1 MSKTSDGQLGQRG
14 QERLGE
20 RSVGREPSGRG
31 VGREPSG
38 RSGQRMRREKK
49 GQRGQR
55 VTVLWFPDWPVYA
68 ASRAEGWD
76 VLQPAAVIAE
86 HRVVACNASARK
98 AGVRAGMK
106 QRHALAACPVLNVA
120 AEDPAQQAAVHEEL
134 LVELESVAAHIETVR
149 AGLLAFPMHA
159 LAKFYGDEDRAVE
172 LLLNATA
179 RAEVDCL
186 AGTADDLVT
195 ATWAA
200 RSGKCVEPGKSGEFV
215 SDLPIEALCIEPAL
229 HGPREMMETLRQLG
243 VATMRDFAALRRSD
257 VAARFGQEA
266 VEWHRIASGQPSRE
280 VAPRQVT
287 MPMQVVHEVESPITS
302 TETAAFVAR
311 QAAGRLHE
319 ELSAA
324 GDVCLRLA
332 VRARINAPAGY
343 TGPTE
348 IERVWR
354 CREPLTEKETAQRVR
369 WQLDGWI
376 TRMRGARRTQGV
388 PGPGGY
394 AGREELAGR
403 GGYAGGEELAG
414 RGGYAGCSEYAG
426 NSEPEAI
433 DGFDG
438 DHWDSDGT
446 VGITAIELVP
456 VETVPAGS
464 IMPGL
469 WGGPDEGVRAARAAA
484 GRAQALIGINAV
496 LRPIPCGGRAVAGR
510 VVTVPYGE
518 EDPEEVKALS
528 TRSWC
533 GELLA
538 PLPSVI
544 GAKTARKGAD
554 ELSAPSARHPATRVM
569 VLDGDGQAVY
579 VTGRGVLSGKPE
591 HLRWGGRNFAITGWA
606 GPWPVDE
613 QWWAAGKRYARMQIS
628 TDEPGAFLLVCKGA
642 RWRIEA
648 TY

>member
-1 MSKTSDGQLGQRG
+1 MSKTSGGQQNA
-14 QERLGE
+14 
-20 RSVGREPSGRG
+20 
-31 VGREPSG
+31 
-38 RSGQRMRREKK
+38 
-49 GQRGQR
+49 QR

-76 VLQPAAVIAE
+76 VLHPAAVIAE

-98 AGVRAGMK
+98 AGVRVGMK
-106 QRHALAACPVLNVA
+106 QRHALATCPVLHVA
-120 AEDPAQQAAVHEEL
+120 ADDPAQQAAVHEEL

-159 LAKFYGDEDRAVE
+159 LAKFYGDEDTAVE

-179 RAEVDCL
+179 RANVDCL

-200 RSGKCVEPGKSGEFV
+200 RVGKSVEPGKAGEFV

-229 HGPREMMETLRQLG
+229 HGPREVMETLRQLG
-243 VATMRDFAALRRSD
+243 VVKMRDFAALRRSD
-257 VAARFGQEA
+257 VAARFGQDA

-280 VAPRQVT
+280 VAPRQVEV
-287 MPMQVVHEVESPITS
+287 PMQVVHEVDDPITN

-319 ELSAA
+319 ELSSA

-343 TGPTE
+343 SEPTE

-354 CREPLTEKETAQRVR
+354 CREPLTEKDTAQRVR

-376 TRMRGARRTQGV
+376 TRMRGVGAPRK
-388 PGPGGY
+388 
-394 AGREELAGR
+394 AIGREQGRHGIREEGRQGTTAEDAGF
-403 GGYAGGEELAG
+403 
-414 RGGYAGCSEYAG
+414 AG
-426 NSEPEAI
+426 NGDFVQCGE
-433 DGFDG
+433 FDG
-438 DHWDSDGT
+438 DNWDSDGT
-446 VGITAIELVP
+446 VGIVAIELAP

-518 EDPEEVKALS
+518 EDPEEVKVLS
-528 TRSWC
+528 TRRWR

-544 GAKTARKGAD
+544 GAHRTAGANQ
-554 ELSAPSARHPATRVM
+554 LVSPSARLSANIGPRSRASAHAGVASGSQMTAPSIQHPAAKVV
-569 VLDGDGQAVY
+569 VLDAEGEQLY
-579 VTGRGVLSGKPE
+579 VTGRGLLSGEPT
-591 HLRWGGRNFAITGWA
+591 HLRWGGHTFAITGWA

-613 QWWAAGKRYARMQIS
+613 QWWAAGKRYARMQVS
-628 TDEPGAFLLVCKGA
+628 TDEPGAFLLVCKGT

>member
-1 MSKTSDGQLGQRG
+1 MSECGAEQLKQ
-14 QERLGE
+14 
-20 RSVGREPSGRG
+20 
-31 VGREPSG
+31 
-38 RSGQRMRREKK
+38 
-49 GQRGQR
+49 QR

-68 ASRAEGWD
+68 AGRAQGWD
-76 VLQPAAVIAE
+76 VLEPAAVVAE
-86 HRVVACNASARK
+86 HRVVACNAPARK

-106 QRHALAACPVLNVA
+106 QRHALAACPVLKVA
-120 AEDPAQQAAVHEEL
+120 AEDSAQQAAVHEEL
-134 LVELESVAAHIETVR
+134 LVALESVAAHIETVR

-159 LAKFYGDEDRAVE
+159 LAKFYGDEDTAVE

-179 RAEVDCL
+179 RENVDCM

-200 RSGKCVEPGKSGEFV
+200 RVGKSVEPGKSGEFV
-215 SDLPIEALCIEPAL
+215 AGLPIEALCIEPAL

-243 VATMRDFAALRRSD
+243 LKTMWDFAALRRSD
-257 VAARFGQEA
+257 IAARFGQEA
-266 VEWHRIASGQPSRE
+266 VEWHRIASGQPTRD
-280 VAPRQVT
+280 VAPQQVEA
-287 MPMQVVHEVESPITS
+287 PMQVMHELETPIIS

-319 ELSAA
+319 ELFAA
-324 GDVCLRLA
+324 GEVCLRLA
-332 VRARINAPAGY
+332 VRARINAPVGY
-343 TGPTE
+343 SGPAE

-354 CREPLTEKETAQRVR
+354 CREPLTEKDTAQRVR

-376 TRMRGARRTQGV
+376 NRMKLGTGSAADRKSPAEVLG
-388 PGPGGY
+388 
-394 AGREELAGR
+394 AGRAVDDRHDFE
-403 GGYAGGEELAG
+403 
-414 RGGYAGCSEYAG
+414 
-426 NSEPEAI
+426 
-433 DGFDG
+433 G
-438 DHWDSDGT
+438 DDSI
-446 VGITAIELVP
+446 GIVAIELAP

-464 IMPGL
+464 IMSGL

-518 EDPEEVKALS
+518 ADPVEVKALR
-528 TRSWC
+528 TRRWR

-538 PLPSVI
+538 PLPSVV
-544 GAKTARKGAD
+544 GARVEGISR
-554 ELSAPSARHPATRVM
+554 LSHASDSEMTPPSARHPAAKVT
-569 VLDGDGQAVY
+569 VLDAEKEPLY
-579 VTGRGVLSGKPE
+579 VTGRGVLSGVPAF
-591 HLRWGGRNFAITGWA
+591 LQWGGRVLNITGWA

-613 QWWAAGKRYARMQIS
+613 QWWAEGKRYARMQVS

>member
-1 MSKTSDGQLGQRG
+1 MSKPVAEQSKR
-14 QERLGE
+14 
-20 RSVGREPSGRG
+20 
-31 VGREPSG
+31 
-38 RSGQRMRREKK
+38 
-49 GQRGQR
+49 QR

-68 ASRAEGWD
+68 AGRAQGWD
-76 VLQPAAVIAE
+76 VLEPAAVVAE
-86 HRVVACNASARK
+86 HKVVACNAAARK

-106 QRHALAACPVLNVA
+106 QRHALAACPVLKVA

-134 LVELESVAAHIETVR
+134 LVALESVAAHIETVR

-159 LAKFYGDEDRAVE
+159 LAKFYGNEDTAVE
-172 LLLNATA
+172 LLLNTTA
-179 RAEVDCL
+179 RENVDCM

-200 RSGKCVEPGKSGEFV
+200 RVGKSVEPGKSEEFV
-215 SDLPIEALCIEPAL
+215 AGLPIEALCIEPAL

-243 VATMRDFAALRRSD
+243 IATMRDFAALRRSD
-257 VAARFGQEA
+257 IAARFGQAA
-266 VEWHRIASGQPSRE
+266 VEWHRIACGQPSRE
-280 VAPRQVT
+280 VAPQQVEA
-287 MPMQVVHEVESPITS
+287 PMQVVHELETPITN

-311 QAAGRLHE
+311 QAVGRLHE

-324 GDVCLRLA
+324 GEVCLRLA

-343 TGPTE
+343 AGPTE

-354 CREPLTEKETAQRVR
+354 CREPLTEKDTAQRVR

-376 TRMRGARRTQGV
+376 NRMKLGARSSSGQSL
-388 PGPGGY
+388 GGKNFVRKDFCGKRY
-394 AGREELAGR
+394 DAR
-403 GGYAGGEELAG
+403 GGDARRKSGPHYGGACDDETGVFE
-414 RGGYAGCSEYAG
+414 
-426 NSEPEAI
+426 
-433 DGFDG
+433 G
-438 DHWDSDGT
+438 DDSI
-446 VGITAIELVP
+446 GIVAIELAP
-456 VETVPAGS
+456 VDTVPAGS

-518 EDPEEVKALS
+518 ADPAEVKALR
-528 TRSWC
+528 TRRWR
-533 GELLA
+533 GELLS

-544 GAKTARKGAD
+544 GAGVN
-554 ELSAPSARHPATRVM
+554 SASHLPRSLASEMSPPSTRHPAARVM
-569 VLDGDGQAVY
+569 VLDVEGEPLY
-579 VTGRGVLSGKPE
+579 VTGRGVLSGEPAF
-591 HLRWGGRNFAITGWA
+591 LRWGGRTLNVTGWA

-613 QWWAAGKRYARMQIS
+613 QWWTEGKRYARMQVS
-628 TDEPGAFLLVCKGA
+628 TDEPGAFLLVCKGT

>member
-1 MSKTSDGQLGQRG
+1 MRKTSGGQQTA
-14 QERLGE
+14 
-20 RSVGREPSGRG
+20 
-31 VGREPSG
+31 
-38 RSGQRMRREKK
+38 
-49 GQRGQR
+49 QR

-68 ASRAEGWD
+68 ASRTEGWD
-76 VLQPAAVIAE
+76 VLHPAAVIAE
-86 HRVVACNASARK
+86 HRVEACNAAARK

-106 QRHALAACPVLNVA
+106 QRHALATCPTLNVA
-120 AEDPAQQAAVHEEL
+120 ADDPAQQAAVHEEL

-179 RAEVDCL
+179 RANVDCL

-200 RSGKCVEPGKSGEFV
+200 RVGKSVEPGKAGEFV
-215 SDLPIEALCIEPAL
+215 ADLPIEALCIEPAL

-243 VATMRDFAALRRSD
+243 VAKMRDFAALRRSD
-257 VAARFGQEA
+257 VAARFGQDA

-280 VAPRQVT
+280 VAPRQVEV
-287 MPMQVVHEVESPITS
+287 PMQVLHEVDTPITS

-319 ELSAA
+319 ELFAA

-332 VRARINAPAGY
+332 VRARINAPVGY
-343 TGPTE
+343 SGPTE

-354 CREPLTEKETAQRVR
+354 CREPLTEKDTAQRVR

-376 TRMRGARRTQGV
+376 TRMRGAGSARGTTGVRGRT
-388 PGPGGY
+388 GGG
-394 AGREELAGR
+394 ASDESTAT
-403 GGYAGGEELAG
+403 AGGGLVDDERLVDSPG
-414 RGGYAGCSEYAG
+414 FVDDGGL
-426 NSEPEAI
+426 
-433 DGFDG
+433 DG
-438 DHWDSDGT
+438 DNWDSDGT
-446 VGITAIELVP
+446 VGIVAIELAP

-518 EDPEEVKALS
+518 EDPEEIKALS
-528 TRSWC
+528 TRRWR

-544 GAKTARKGAD
+544 GAREATNAPAEASG
-554 ELSAPSARHPATRVM
+554 SQMTAPSVRHPAAKVS
-569 VLDGDGQAVY
+569 VLDADGQQLY
-579 VTGRGVLSGKPE
+579 VTGRGLLSGEPT
-591 HLRWGGRNFAITGWA
+591 HLRWGARTLAITGWA

-613 QWWAAGKRYARMQIS
+613 QWWAAGKRYARMQVS
-628 TDEPGAFLLVCKGA
+628 TDEPGAFLLVCKGT

>member
-1 MSKTSDGQLGQRG
+1 MSKSSGGQQNA
-14 QERLGE
+14 
-20 RSVGREPSGRG
+20 
-31 VGREPSG
+31 
-38 RSGQRMRREKK
+38 
-49 GQRGQR
+49 QR

-76 VLQPAAVIAE
+76 VLHPAAVIAE

-106 QRHALAACPVLNVA
+106 QRHALATCPVLHVA
-120 AEDPAQQAAVHEEL
+120 ADDPAQQAAVHEEL

-159 LAKFYGDEDRAVE
+159 LAKFYGDEDTAVE

-179 RAEVDCL
+179 RANVDCL

-200 RSGKCVEPGKSGEFV
+200 RMGKNVEPGKAGEFV

-229 HGPREMMETLRQLG
+229 HGPREMVETLRQLG
-243 VATMRDFAALRRSD
+243 VVKMRDLAALRRSD
-257 VAARFGQEA
+257 VAARFGQNA

-280 VAPRQVT
+280 VAPRQVEV
-287 MPMQVVHEVESPITS
+287 PMQVVHEVDDPITN

-319 ELSAA
+319 ELSSA

-343 TGPTE
+343 SGPTE

-354 CREPLTEKETAQRVR
+354 CREPLTEKDTAQRVR

-376 TRMRGARRTQGV
+376 TRMRGAGAVRGATGVRGRTGLGASDESTATAGGGLV
-388 PGPGGY
+388 DDEGLVDGPGFVDD
-394 AGREELAGR
+394 
-403 GGYAGGEELAG
+403 GGL
-414 RGGYAGCSEYAG
+414 
-426 NSEPEAI
+426 
-433 DGFDG
+433 DG
-438 DHWDSDGT
+438 DNWDSDGT
-446 VGITAIELVP
+446 VGIVAIELAP

-469 WGGPDEGVRAARAAA
+469 WGGPDQGVRAARAAA
-484 GRAQALIGINAV
+484 GRVQALIGINAV

-528 TRSWC
+528 TRRWR

-544 GAKTARKGAD
+544 GAHRTAGANQLVSPLAR
-554 ELSAPSARHPATRVM
+554 LSANTGPRSRASARAGVASGSQMTAPSMRHPAAKVV
-569 VLDGDGQAVY
+569 VLDAEGEQLY
-579 VTGRGVLSGKPE
+579 VTGRGLLSGEPT
-591 HLRWGGRNFAITGWA
+591 HLRWGGHTFAIMGWA

-613 QWWAAGKRYARMQIS
+613 QWWAAGKRYARMQVS
-628 TDEPGAFLLVCKGA
+628 TDEPSAFLLVCKGT